1 MFNLFGSIFFGSKN
15 VDTQSTETQTN
26 EINGPVVEDRS
37 QINAS
42 IQNDNHVNDV
52 SITNEDWDIV
62 DRSEEADK
70 CESQDSKEIG
80 VNTSIYEKPEPN
92 PDDKAGQESIFDR
105 PEDDNDIILGSFFE
119 KNEKSN
125 DNEDR
130 YKTQGLPDDDEEI
143 TDEVVA
149 VVRNKDWLITPLPC
163 LTSITASQR
172 SISENAELE
181 NLLIEHPS
189 MSVFVSATST
199 SIIEIDESN
208 DTVMQ
213 SAIKNQ
219 SEKRKGAEMQVDSQ
233 NSTLKRKGKKGKR
246 SNNTVSNKENVRAL
260 LFNENKK
267 SCEQAKKLDALL
279 LNGKQLKRNN
289 KNSKWNNVNMNKRKY
304 HQMQQPA
311 FFNNNL

>member
-1 MFNLFGSIFFGSKN
+1 MFNLFGSIFFFSKSVV

-26 EINGPVVEDRS
+26 QIEINGPVENMT
-37 QINAS
+37 QTNTS
-42 IQNDNHVNDV
+42 IQNDNHVCV
-52 SITNEDWDIV
+52 SNEDWDIV
-62 DRSEEADK
+62 DRTEEADK

-80 VNTSIYEKPEPN
+80 VNTSICQSLEPN
-92 PDDKAGQESIFDR
+92 PDDKVKEESIFDR

-125 DNEDR
+125 DDDAR

-143 TDEVVA
+143 TDEVV
-149 VVRNKDWLITPLPC
+149 VEVRNKDWLITPLPC
-163 LTSITASQR
+163 LTSITSSQR
-172 SISENAELE
+172 SMSENADLE

-208 DTVMQ
+208 EIVMQ
-213 SAIKNQ
+213 SVNVMKTQ
-219 SEKRKGAEMQVDSQ
+219 TEKRKGIEMQVDSQ
-233 NSTLKRKGKKGKR
+233 NGTMKRKGKKGKR
-246 SNNTVSNKENVRAL
+246 SNNAVSNKENVRAL
-260 LFNENKK
+260 LLNENKRT
-267 SCEQAKKLDALL
+267 SDQARKLDSFS
-279 LNGKQLKRNN
+279 LNGKQMKRNN
-289 KNSKWNNVNMNKRKY
+289 RNSNNVNMNKRKY